1 MARVSYRAMLEEA
14 GGPPV
19 RWAALTP
26 EDVAT
31 RRREATKTQAI
42 RLSPEQRRFLREV
55 EEQAGRGVDA
65 DAVVRALLDV
75 GRRLDVDWSLLRGP
89 ADLRRAVAGAV
100 RVRRSDD
107 PSAAPPDPA
116 TH

>member
-1 MARVSYRAMLEEA
+1 MARVSYRAMLEETS
-14 GGPPV
+14 GPPA

-26 EDVAT
+26 EDVPT
-31 RRREATKTQAI
+31 RRREATKAREI
-42 RLSPEQRRFLREV
+42 RISPDQRRWLREV

-75 GRRLDVDWSLLRGP
+75 ARRLDVDWSLLRGP
-89 ADLRRAVAGAV
+89 AELRRAVAGAV

-107 PSAAPPDPA
+107 PATPADSAGP
-116 TH
+116 